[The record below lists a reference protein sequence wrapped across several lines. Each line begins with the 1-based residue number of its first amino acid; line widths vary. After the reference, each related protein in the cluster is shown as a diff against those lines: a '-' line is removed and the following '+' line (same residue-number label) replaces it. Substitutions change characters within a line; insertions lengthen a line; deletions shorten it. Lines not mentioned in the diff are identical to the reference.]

1 MIRRGRG
8 VGRGLWWQADP
19 NWSSACP
26 LSSAYSSSQGSTRGP
41 KICLIADQDKL
52 HDSETYFRNRRFH
65 KIHLIKFIFSPH
77 VLVCI
82 SVVWF
87 WFQHIRS
94 DFCRPTE
101 MSRCHQCLVSIFIFK
116 SWQDKLQ
123 FNTLAV
129 LGAIIR
135 MMPFSPL
142 DTISHRY
149 IIYAIFWQVFNNT
162 LGCSY

>member
-1 MIRRGRG
+1 MIRRWRG

-41 KICLIADQDKL
+41 QISLLAVQDNL
-52 HDSETYFRNRRFH
+52 HDSETYFRNRRFR
-65 KIHLIKFIFSPH
+65 KIHLFKFIFPPM
-77 VLVCI
+77 LVCI

-129 LGAIIR
+129 LHAHICVKL
-135 MMPFSPL
+135 FSPP
-142 DTISHRY
+142 DNNIWW
-149 IIYAIFWQVFNNT
+149 IYAIFW
-162 LGCSY
+162 